1 MQAELFNQYALHW
14 AGGFLLIYVLAQLLV
29 TKHSHFQFL
38 SAIQKSVLVKV
49 IAIGG
54 FGLAYVLV
62 QFILT

>member
-1 MQAELFNQYALHW
+1 MKAELFNQYALHW

-29 TKHSHFQFL
+29 AKHPRFQFL
-38 SAIQKSVLVKV
+38 SALQKSVLVKV

-62 QFILT
+62 QFVAA

>member
-1 MQAELFNQYALHW
+1 MKSEIFSQYALHW

-29 TKHSHFQFL
+29 TKHPRFQFL
-38 SAIQKSVLVKV
+38 SAIQKSVLVKL

-62 QFILT
+62 QFVVA